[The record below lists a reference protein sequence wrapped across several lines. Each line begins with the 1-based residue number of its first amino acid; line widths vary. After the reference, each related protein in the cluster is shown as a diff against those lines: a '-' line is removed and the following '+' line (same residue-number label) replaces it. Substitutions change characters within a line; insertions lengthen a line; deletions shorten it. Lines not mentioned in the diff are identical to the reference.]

1 MRVPESG
8 ADHSGRGVRVKSSA
22 WGMGQRAAAV
32 AVAICAGLSRAGAD
46 ELTIPGRFKQ
56 DISTFLSP
64 SESAYAEVAWSWTPD
79 INFEA
84 DGWRF
89 RISSAAGL
97 FRDRNLRLLPLLIP
111 TYYYEA
117 SAGYRR
123 RFGDWTTTSWIGLLG
138 VEEAGF
144 SPFQRLG
151 VRLTQQI
158 VWSDSVDYYTGLF
171 LRYESVR
178 NAVSAIANIGFLTPL
193 GFKFGPEL
201 GFNLSD
207 AGTGYRYGLA
217 ITGVA
222 LFGAELGLSAGIG
235 QRERGRPDAYVSAY
249 FHRLF

>member
-1 MRVPESG
+1 MIVSG
-8 ADHSGRGVRVKSSA
+8 CGVRVKSSA
-22 WGMGQRAAAV
+22 WGMGQRVV
-32 AVAICAGLSRAGAD
+32 AVAALWLMWAGLAQARSD

-79 INFEA
+79 FNYEA

-97 FRDRNLRLLPLLIP
+97 FRDRNLSFLPLLIP
-111 TYYYEA
+111 TYYYEVA
-117 SAGYRR
+117 AGYRV

-138 VEEAGF
+138 VEEVGF
-144 SPFQRLG
+144 SLFQRLG
-151 VRLTQQI
+151 VRLTEQI
-158 VWSDSVDYYTGLF
+158 VWSNSADYYTALF

-178 NAVSAIANIGFLTPL
+178 NAFSAVANVGFLTPL

-201 GFNLSD
+201 GFNISD

-217 ITGVA
+217 ITGFEF
-222 LFGAELGLSAGIG
+222 FGAELGLSAGIG
-235 QRERGRPDAYVSAY
+235 QRERGRPDAYVTAY